1 MTKKI
6 VIIGPE
12 STGKSTLC
20 AQLADHFKVSW
31 VPEYA
36 RAYLLELGRPYTQ
49 EDLLLIAQGQL
60 ASEETAFQQAQA
72 RGDAFLFIDTDMQVM
87 KVWSEFVF
95 GSCHPFILQAI
106 QVQRYNGYLLTNVD
120 LPWVA
125 DELRE
130 YPDLETRRRLFE
142 IYQSILQEQSTPW
155 ALISGSES
163 DRLQAAIVA
172 LQDF

>member
-6 VIIGPE
+6 VVIGPE

-20 AQLADHFKVSW
+20 TQLAAHFKCAW

-36 RAYLLELGRPYTQ
+36 RAYLLALGRPYT
-49 EDLLLIAQGQL
+49 EDDLLLIAKGQL
-60 ASEETAFQQAQA
+60 VAEDAAYEAATA
-72 RGDAFLFIDTDMQVM
+72 RGDAYLFIDTDMLVM

-95 GSCHPFILQAI
+95 GACHPFILQAI
-106 QVQRYNGYLLTNVD
+106 QDRSYQGYLLTNVD

-130 YPDLETRRRLFE
+130 YPDLATRSRLFE
-142 IYQSILQEQSTPW
+142 IYHSILQHQNTPW

-163 DRLQAAIVA
+163 DRLQSA
-172 LQDF
+172 LQVLDLF